1 VKPNLLSV
9 IDAWPATKALAGLP
23 AGAAAWAIAQRLSRT
38 TLVIVPTPAEAT
50 RMAIELSFHLQG
62 AAPVAVLPPDDVRP
76 YDGLSPHPD
85 IIRQRL
91 VAVMQLHRGGPGVV
105 VTSARGVLHR
115 VLGSGTMSALTTE
128 LKTSDEVDRDAM
140 VQGWIQHGYHSVP
153 RVEEPGTVSTRGA
166 VIDLWPTG
174 ATGPVRIELFDDEI
188 EEIRSLDPASQRSI
202 ESVPSVE
209 IPPAREAVPTEEAL
223 RRLSTHTQEMIDE
236 MGGGQ
241 TTRRSTLQDLR
252 QGLWFPGAEDYLGA
266 MWSLVPLWELAEQVI
281 TIDPEEVMG
290 RLASFA
296 GSIEDRWTSRSLVDR
311 PPVRPTDR
319 YAAIAGARDALNAG
333 QCIHP
338 LAIED
343 ETGEPPCDY
352 EAQPNASLYVGK
364 GELAPTV
371 GQLHQWLEDGWR
383 VALVI
388 DSQTRAERLR
398 ALLSPHGLLTQPES
412 PGEFTGPGQLS
423 LWIGALPRGFHCPS
437 AAMAIVTADEIFGSK
452 RRNHAPRKTLKE
464 ATLGSINELKVG
476 DLVVHVRHGVGKF
489 ERLKRIDLDGR
500 LQEFA
505 EVQYR
510 GGDRLYLPVTR
521 LDELYRFRAVGESNP
536 KLDKLGGESWEKRKA
551 KVRDRVLR
559 MAHDLLDLYAQRA
572 TIEALP
578 YPGEP
583 TEFQQFCE
591 TFPFVETPD
600 QAAAIEEVLSDLATP
615 TPMDRLVVGDVGFG
629 KTEVSMRAAMRVV
642 LGGHQ
647 VTVLCPTTVLAFQH
661 LESFRKRFHGTPVRI
676 EMLSAFRSVQE
687 RAAVLKATAEGAV
700 DILIGTTSLLTRDLR
715 FRHLGLVVVDEEHR
729 FGVRQK
735 HKLKQLT
742 SNQPTGPV
750 HYLAMSATPIP
761 RTLHM
766 ALSGLRKVSLITT
779 PPPER
784 RAVQTHVTR
793 FDEERIRE
801 DVLAELGRGGQV
813 FFVHNRVAS
822 IEAMATRLRELL
834 PEANIAVGHGQMD
847 KKQLERV
854 LVGFIQRKHHM
865 LVCSTI
871 IESGVDIPSVNTM
884 IVNRADEL
892 GMAQLYQLRGRVG
905 RSHVRARCT
914 LMIPKDKPLTQTAML
929 RLRALQEHSDLGSGF
944 AIATR
949 DMEVRGSGTLLGEA
963 QHGHIQAVGFDTYV
977 ELLEEAIANARGD
990 LSRKRLDPDIEVPVP
1005 MLLPD
1010 AWIPDLED
1018 RLSAYRSL
1026 AMCRT
1031 TDAVRAIL
1039 GEWEDRFGEPP
1050 EEVLN
1055 LGWAAEA
1062 KVRARLLGIS
1072 NVRWKKIRVDLDFD
1086 PSSPVSRERIVDL
1099 VSRNGERF
1107 SLAPIPGSEDADG
1120 GRLVVRFTPEE
1131 GRWPFRFLHWVFRQ
1145 FEGDQKEG
1153 EPDAYSSR

>member
-1 VKPNLLSV
+1 LTTNLLQLQE
-9 IDAWPATKALAGLP
+9 AWPKESRLAGLP
-23 AGAAAWAIAQRLSRT
+23 SGAAAWAIAQRVDRS
-38 TLVIVPTPAEAT
+38 TLVVAPTPAEAT
-50 RMAIELSFHLQG
+50 LIANELIFHVQG
-62 AAPVAVLPPDDVRP
+62 RIPVCVLPPDDVRP
-76 YDGLSPHPD
+76 YEGLSPHPE
-85 IIRQRL
+85 IVRQRL
-91 VAVMQLHRGGPGVV
+91 TALKLLHSGQPGVI
-105 VTSARGVLHR
+105 VTSARGMLHKVLDAQ
-115 VLGSGTMSALTTE
+115 SYAALTQRIQAG
-128 LKTSDEVDRDAM
+128 DEFERDRM
-140 VQGWIQHGYHSVP
+140 VQAWIQHGYHAVA

-166 VIDLWPTG
+166 VIDLWPI
-174 ATGPVRIELFDDEI
+174 ASPYPVRIEFFDDEV
-188 EEIRSLDPASQRSI
+188 ESIRRLDPQAQRSDQEI
-202 ESVPSVE
+202 PSVI

-223 RRLSTHTQEMIDE
+223 RRLSGHTQEMIDE

-241 TTRRSTLQDLR
+241 TTRRSALQDLR

-266 MWSLVPLWELAEQVI
+266 MWPLVPLWEPAERCVV
-281 TIDPEEVMG
+281 IDPEEVRS
-290 RLASFA
+290 RLTSFA
-296 GSIEDRWTSRSLVDR
+296 GSVADRWATRSLVDR

-319 YAAIAGARDALNAG
+319 YAPLDDARAALNEGQSIAGLAVEDAHKPN
-333 QCIHP
+333 
-338 LAIED
+338 
-343 ETGEPPCDY
+343 DY
-352 EAQPNASLYVGK
+352 RAQSNQGLYVGK
-364 GELAPTV
+364 GDLAPTI
-371 GQLHQWLEDGWR
+371 GRLHAWLEDGWR
-383 VALVI
+383 VALVV
-388 DSQTRAERLR
+388 DSQTRGERLK
-398 ALLSPHGLLTQPES
+398 ALIGPHGLQVEKEAV
-412 PGEFTGPGQLS
+412 GEFTGAGKLS
-423 LWIGALPRGFHCPS
+423 LWIGDLPRGFHCEP
-437 AAMAIVTADEIFGSK
+437 AAMAIVTADELFGAK
-452 RRNHAPRKTLKE
+452 RRSQVPRKTLKE
-464 ATLGSINELKVG
+464 ATLGSVNELKVG
-476 DLVVHVRHGVGKF
+476 DLVVHVRHGVGRF

-500 LQEFA
+500 LQEYA

-536 KLDKLGGESWEKRKA
+536 KLDKLGGESWEKRKS

-572 TIEALP
+572 TVEAEP
-578 YPGEP
+578 YIGEP
-583 TEFQQFCE
+583 PEFQQFCE

-629 KTEVSMRAAMRVV
+629 KTEVAMRAAMRVV
-642 LGGHQ
+642 LSGHQ
-647 VTVLCPTTVLAFQH
+647 VTILCPTTVLAFQH
-661 LESFRKRFHGTPVRI
+661 LESFRKRFDGTPVRI
-676 EMLSAFRSVQE
+676 EMLSAFRTPAE
-687 RAAVLKATAEGAV
+687 RKQVIEDTAKGTV

-715 FRHLGLVVVDEEHR
+715 FSHLGLVVVDEEHR

-742 SNQPTGPV
+742 STQPTGPV

-779 PPPER
+779 PPADR
-784 RAVQTHVTR
+784 RAVQTRVTR
-793 FDEERIRE
+793 FDEARIRE
-801 DVLAELGRGGQV
+801 DVMAELGRGGQV

-822 IEAMATRLRELL
+822 IESMAARLRTLL
-834 PEANIAVGHGQMD
+834 PEVNIAVGHGQMD

-854 LVGFIQRKHHM
+854 LVGFIRRQHHM

-914 LMIPKDKPLTQTAML
+914 LLIPKDTPLTQTAML

-990 LSRKRLDPDIEVPVP
+990 LNRKRLDPEIEVPVP
-1005 MLLPD
+1005 MLLPES
-1010 AWIPDLED
+1010 WIEDLED
-1018 RLSAYRSL
+1018 RLSAYRTL

-1031 TDAVRAIL
+1031 TAAVRNVL
-1039 GEWEDRFGEPP
+1039 SDWEDRHGEPP

-1062 KVRARLLGIS
+1062 KVRARDLGIS
-1072 NVRWKKIRVDLDFD
+1072 HIRWKKVRVDLDFD
-1086 PSSPVSRERIVDL
+1086 PSSPVSRERIVEL
-1099 VSRNGERF
+1099 VSRDGERF
-1107 SLAPIPGSEDADG
+1107 SLAPVPGATDSEG

-1131 GRWPFRFLHWVFRQ
+1131 GRWPFRFLHWLFRQ
-1145 FEGDQKEG
+1145 FENEDDET
-1153 EPDAYSSR
+1153 SNT

>member
-1 VKPNLLSV
+1 VISNLLSLV
-9 IDAWPATKALAGLP
+9 DRWPTSKALAGLP
-23 AGAAAWAIAQRLSRT
+23 AGAAAWAIAQRLSHP
-38 TLVIVPTPAEAT
+38 TLVVVPTPAEAT
-50 RMAIELSFHLQG
+50 RMAIELRFHLHG
-62 AAPVAVLPPDDVRP
+62 GAPVSVMPPDDVRP

-91 VAVMQLHRGGPGVV
+91 VAIMQLQAGGPGVV
-105 VTSARGVLHR
+105 VTSARGVLHQ
-115 VLGSGTMSALTTE
+115 VLDSDSMQELTSV
-128 LKTSDEVDRDAM
+128 LKAGDVIDRDTM
-140 VQGWIQHGYHSVP
+140 VQGWVQHGYHSVA
-153 RVEEPGTVSTRGA
+153 RVEEQGTVSTRGA

-174 ATGPVRIELFDDEI
+174 AKQPVRIELFDDEV
-188 EEIRSLDPASQRSI
+188 EEIRTLDPDSQRSI
-202 ESVPSVE
+202 APISSVS
-209 IPPAREAVPTEEAL
+209 IPPAREAVPTESAL
-223 RRLSTHTQEMIDE
+223 SRLSTHTQEMIDE
-236 MGGGQ
+236 LGGGQ
-241 TTRRSTLQDLR
+241 TTRRSALQDLR

-266 MWSLVPLWELAEQVI
+266 MWSLIPLWKLSEHVI
-281 TIDPEEVMG
+281 TIDPEEVSG
-290 RLASFA
+290 RLTSFA
-296 GSIEDRWTSRSLVDR
+296 GSVADRWSSRSMVDR
-311 PPVRPTDR
+311 PPVRPTNR
-319 YAAIAGARDALNAG
+319 YTPIDDAREALNAG
-333 QCIHP
+333 QSIQK

-343 ETGEPPCDY
+343 PTGLEPCDY
-352 EAQPNASLYVGK
+352 QAQSNVSLYVGK
-364 GELAPTV
+364 GDLAPTI
-371 GQLHQWLEDGWR
+371 GRLHQWLEDGWR

-398 ALLSPHGLLTQPES
+398 ALLSPHGLLAQPE
-412 PGEFTGPGQLS
+412 PTGEFSGPGRLS
-423 LWIGALPRGFHCPS
+423 LWIGALPRGFHCPT
-437 AAMAIVTADEIFGSK
+437 AATAIVTADEIFGSK
-452 RRNHAPRKTLKE
+452 RRSHTPRKTLKE
-464 ATLGSINELKVG
+464 ATLGSVNELKVG
-476 DLVVHVRHGVGKF
+476 DLVVHVRHGVGRF

-559 MAHDLLDLYAQRA
+559 MAHHLLDLHAQRA
-572 TIEALP
+572 TIEAIP

-583 TEFQQFCE
+583 AEFHQFCE

-647 VTVLCPTTVLAFQH
+647 VTVLCPTTILAFQH
-661 LESFRKRFHGTPVRI
+661 LESFRKRFDGTPVRI
-676 EMLSAFRSVQE
+676 EMLSAFRSAQE
-687 RAAVLKATAEGAV
+687 RMAVLKDTAEGKV
-700 DILIGTTSLLTRDLR
+700 DVLIGTTSLLTRDLR

-742 SNQPTGPV
+742 STQPTGPV

-779 PPPER
+779 PPPDR

-822 IEAMATRLRELL
+822 IEAMTARLRTLI
-834 PEANIAVGHGQMD
+834 PEANIAIGHGQMD
-847 KKQLERV
+847 KKQLEKV

-905 RSHVRARCT
+905 RSHIQARCT

-990 LSRKRLDPDIEVPVP
+990 LSRKRLDPEIEVPVP
-1005 MLLPD
+1005 MLLPES
-1010 AWIPDLED
+1010 WIPDLED
-1018 RLSAYRSL
+1018 RLSAYRAL
-1026 AMCRT
+1026 AMART
-1031 TDAVRAIL
+1031 TEAVRSIL
-1039 GEWEDRFGEPP
+1039 GDWEDRYGEPP

-1062 KVRARLLGIS
+1062 KVRARLLGVANI
-1072 NVRWKKIRVDLDFD
+1072 RWKKIRVDLDFD
-1086 PSSPVSRERIVDL
+1086 PSSTVSRERIVEL
-1099 VSRNGERF
+1099 VSRNGQRF
-1107 SLAPIPGSEDADG
+1107 SLAPIPGSDNPEG

-1145 FEGDQKEG
+1145 FESDEQEG
-1153 EPDAYSSR
+1153 AEASYSSR